1 MLNAP
6 ANAAVAP
13 RPSWRA
19 RLQHLPRDTRDTLF
33 LLVVI
38 GWVILPQV
46 GNLPVWCVA
55 LAAGVLLWRG
65 WLALNNKPLPSRW
78 WLAGLLLI
86 TMAATWVSHR
96 TLLGRDAGVT
106 LVVVLMALKTLE
118 LRARRDALVVFFL
131 GFFAMLTNFFYSQ
144 SLLTAAA
151 MVIALL
157 GLLTALVNA
166 HRPVGQPSLRESA
179 AMAAKMALA
188 GAPVMLALFV
198 FFPRFAPLWGL
209 PSDAQAG
216 KSGLSSRM
224 EVGSMAQLALDE
236 RVALRVKFEG
246 KPPPQSQLYFRGP
259 VLSQFDGR
267 NWTANAGGESLGA
280 TTFAP
285 GPADLQVSGAP
296 IRYQM
301 TIEPSQQPW
310 LLTLDVAPRPPEMP
324 EGRRA
329 RMTADMQW
337 LTYRPITDL
346 LRYSAESYPDYRYGL
361 TGWDGRARPNLRE
374 YLRLPPGL
382 NPRTQALADQ
392 LRTQLGDADAMA
404 YVRAALERLR
414 TGGYTY
420 TLEPGVYGQN
430 TADQFWFDTKAG
442 FCEHI
447 ASAFVVL
454 MRGAG
459 VPARVVTGFQGG
471 ELNGVDGYW
480 TVRNADAHAWA
491 EVWTAERGWV
501 RVDPTGAVSPGRVGQ
516 FQRLR
521 APDGMVAGALGTL
534 SPTLL
539 AQLRATWEAV
549 NNSWNQWVLNYTQS
563 SQFNL
568 MQKLGFSSPS
578 WEDLVKILAGLLVV
592 GAVGGMVWA
601 RWERSQQDPW
611 LRLLHTARQ
620 RLAQAGIATAPQA
633 PPRELMRAVA
643 ESDLPPDLR
652 ADLAA
657 WLQALERQRYAPA
670 GNGGAAASLATL
682 AREFQQM
689 AWPRPERPA
698 PT

>member
-6 ANAAVAP
+6 AAGATAR
-13 RPSWRA
+13 RPSFFA

-33 LLVVI
+33 LLAVI

-46 GNLPVWCVA
+46 AHLPTWCVG

-65 WLALNNKPLPSRW
+65 WLALQNKPLPSRW
-78 WLAGLLLI
+78 WLVGLLVVTLV
-86 TMAATWVSHR
+86 ATWASHR

-106 LVVVLMALKTLE
+106 LVVVLLALKTLE

-157 GLLTALVNA
+157 GLLTALINA

-179 AMAAKMALA
+179 LMAGKMALA

-209 PSDAQAG
+209 PSDALTG
-216 KSGLSSRM
+216 KSGLSSQM
-224 EVGSMAQLALDE
+224 EVGAMAKLALDE
-236 RVALRVKFEG
+236 RVAARVKFDG
-246 KPPPQSQLYFRGP
+246 APPVQSQLYFRGP
-259 VLSQFDGR
+259 VLSHFDGR
-267 NWTANAGGESLGA
+267 NWTANGTADGMAA
-280 TTFAP
+280 TIAP
-285 GPADLQVSGAP
+285 GPGDLQVSGPP

-310 LLTLDVAPRPPEMP
+310 LLTLDVAPKPPELP
-324 EGRRA
+324 GNQRA

-337 LTYRPITDL
+337 LAYRPITDL
-346 LRYSAESYPDYRYGL
+346 LRYSTESYADFRYGL
-361 TGWDGRARPNLRE
+361 TRWDGRPADMRD
-374 YLRLPPGL
+374 YLRLPSGF
-382 NPRTQALADQ
+382 NPRTQAMADE
-392 LRTQLGDADAMA
+392 LRARLGDADAMA

-414 TGGYTY
+414 TGGYEY
-420 TLEPGVYGQN
+420 TLEPGVAGRE
-430 TADQFWFDTKAG
+430 TADEFWFDTKAG

-447 ASAFVVL
+447 SSAFVVL

-459 VPARVVTGFQGG
+459 VPARIVTGFQGG
-471 ELNGVDGYW
+471 EMNGVDGYW

-491 EVWTAERGWV
+491 EVWTAERGWI

-521 APDGMVAGALGTL
+521 APDGMVAGALGSL

-539 AQLRATWEAV
+539 AQMRATWEAV
-549 NNSWNQWVLNYTQS
+549 NNRWNQWVLNYTQS
-563 SQFNL
+563 RQFDL
-568 MQKLGFSSPS
+568 MEKLGISNPS
-578 WEDLVKILAGLLVV
+578 WEDLAKVLAGLLIV
-592 GAVGGMVWA
+592 AALGGMVWA
-601 RWERSQQDPW
+601 RWERSQHDPW
-611 LRLLHTARQ
+611 LRLLHKARQ
-620 RLAQAGIATAPQA
+620 RLADAGVNAPPQA
-633 PPRELMRAVA
+633 PPRELMRAVEA
-643 ESDLPPDLR
+643 SALADPLR
-652 ADLAA
+652 AELLR

-670 GNGGAAASLATL
+670 GSAGAASSLATL
-682 AREFQQM
+682 AREFQQL
-689 AWPRPERPA
+689 AWPRPA
-698 PT
+698 

>member
-6 ANAAVAP
+6 TGAAAAP

-86 TMAATWVSHR
+86 TMAATWASHR

-106 LVVVLMALKTLE
+106 LVVVLLALKTLE

-157 GLLTALVNA
+157 GLLTALINA

-179 AMAAKMALA
+179 GMAGKMALA

-198 FFPRFAPLWGL
+198 LFPRFAPLWGL
-209 PSDAQAG
+209 PGDALMG
-216 KSGLSSRM
+216 KSGLSSSM
-224 EVGSMAQLALDE
+224 EVGSMAKLVLDE

-246 KPPPQSQLYFRGP
+246 APPPQNQLYFRGP

-267 NWTANAGGESLGA
+267 NWTANGSRDPLGA
-280 TTFAP
+280 TTTAP
-285 GPADLQVSGAP
+285 GPADLQVSGTP

-310 LLTLDVAPRPPEMP
+310 LLTLDVAPKSPELAS
-324 EGRRA
+324 GRHA

-346 LRYSAESYPDYRYGL
+346 LRYSAESYPEFRYGL
-361 TGWDGRARPNLRE
+361 KSWDGQARRDMRE
-374 YLRLPPGL
+374 YLRLPPDL
-382 NPRTQALADQ
+382 NPRTQALAEQ
-392 LRTQLGDADAMA
+392 LRAQLGDAEPMA
-404 YVRAALERLR
+404 YVRNALERLR
-414 TGGYTY
+414 TGGYEY
-420 TLEPGVYGQN
+420 TLEPGVVGQH
-430 TADQFWFDTKAG
+430 TADEFWFDTKAG

-459 VPARVVTGFQGG
+459 VPARIVTGFQGG
-471 ELNGVDGYW
+471 ELNGVDGFW

-491 EVWTAERGWV
+491 EVWTADAGWI
-501 RVDPTGAVSPGRVGQ
+501 RIDPTGAVAPGRVGQ

-521 APDGMVAGALGTL
+521 APDGLMAGALGTL

-563 SQFNL
+563 TQFDL
-568 MQKLGFSSPS
+568 MEKLGISSPS
-578 WEDLVKILAGLLVV
+578 WQDLAKILAGLLTLA
-592 GAVGGMVWA
+592 AVIGIVWA
-601 RWERSQQDPW
+601 RWERSQHDPW
-611 LRLLHTARQ
+611 LRLLTTAHQ
-620 RLAQAGIATAPQA
+620 RLAQAGISAPPQA
-633 PPRELMRAVA
+633 PPRELIRQVQRSQLPAPLQA
-643 ESDLPPDLR
+643 ELSR
-652 ADLAA
+652 

-670 GNGGAAASLATL
+670 GSAGAAASIATL
-682 AREFQQM
+682 AREFKHM
-689 AWPRPERPA
+689 AWPRPA
-698 PT
+698 

>member
-6 ANAAVAP
+6 TSSGPAP

-33 LLVVI
+33 LLTVI

-46 GNLPVWCVA
+46 AHLPTWCVA

-65 WLALNNKPLPSRW
+65 WLAVNNQPLPSRW

-86 TMAATWVSHR
+86 TMAATWASHR

-106 LVVVLMALKTLE
+106 LVVVLLALKTLE

-166 HRPVGQPSLRESA
+166 HRPVGQPSLRTSA
-179 AMAAKMALA
+179 AMAGKMALA

-209 PSDAQAG
+209 PSDALMG
-216 KSGLSSRM
+216 KSGLSSTM
-224 EVGSMAQLALDE
+224 EVGNMASLAMDE
-236 RVALRVKFEG
+236 RIAARVKFEG
-246 KPPPQSQLYFRGP
+246 APPPQSQLYFRGP
-259 VLSQFDGR
+259 VLSHFDGR
-267 NWTANAGGESLGA
+267 NWTANGA
-280 TTFAP
+280 REGMAATIVP
-285 GPADLQVSGAP
+285 GPGDLQVNGTP

-310 LLTLDVAPRPPEMP
+310 LLALDVAPKPPELP
-324 EGRRA
+324 GNQRA
-329 RMTADMQW
+329 RMTGDMQW
-337 LTYRPITDL
+337 MTYRPITDL
-346 LRYSAESYPDYRYGL
+346 LRYSAESYPDFRYGL
-361 TGWDGRARPNLRE
+361 KRWDGRPADLRD
-374 YLRLPPGL
+374 YLRLPPGF
-382 NPRTQALADQ
+382 NPRTQALAEQ

-404 YVRAALERLR
+404 YVRAAWERLR
-414 TGGYTY
+414 TGGYEY
-420 TLEPGVYGQN
+420 TLEPGVYGQH

-459 VPARVVTGFQGG
+459 VPARIVTGFQGG

-480 TVRNADAHAWA
+480 MVRNADAHAWA
-491 EVWTAERGWV
+491 EVWTADRGWV

-521 APDGMVAGALGTL
+521 APDGVVAGALGTL

-563 SQFNL
+563 RQFDL
-568 MQKLGFSSPS
+568 MEKLGISSPS
-578 WEDLVKILAGLLVV
+578 WEDLAKILAGLLTL
-592 GAVGGMVWA
+592 GAVAGMVWA
-601 RWERSQQDPW
+601 RWERSQHDPW
-611 LRLLHTARQ
+611 LRLLHRVRQ
-620 RLAQAGIATAPQA
+620 RLAQAGVSAAPQA
-633 PPRELMRAVA
+633 PPRELMREVERSPLPA
-643 ESDLPPDLR
+643 ELR
-652 ADLAA
+652 AELLH

-670 GNGGAAASLATL
+670 GSAGAAASLATL
-682 AREFQQM
+682 AREFQQL
-689 AWPRPERPA
+689 AWPRPA
-698 PT
+698 